1 MLEMDLAE
9 LTLRAKNGDTA
20 AAGELYEQCHQ
31 DIYWYLF
38 YRVGDPQ
45 TAEDLTAEV
54 FLRMLRGLPN
64 YQPQGKPVEAWLFQ
78 IARNL
83 AIDQYRSDRREV
95 SIELEENQ
103 PVESEEIHKTVE
115 KSLTG
120 ENLRRA
126 LDKLNADQRDVIILR
141 FVLGMPIAEAARA
154 INRSQNAVKALQRR
168 GLLALRDLLAT
179 WEVTYA

>member
-1 MLEMDLAE
+1 MPEKDLAE
-9 LTLRAKNGDTA
+9 LTLRAKNGDSA

-31 DIYWYLF
+31 NIYWYLF
-38 YRVGDPQ
+38 YRVGDPH

-54 FLRMLRGLPN
+54 FLRMLRELPN

-83 AIDQYRSDRREV
+83 AIDHYRLNHHDV
-95 SIELEENQ
+95 SIDLEENQ
-103 PVESEEIHKTVE
+103 PVESEEIQKTVE

-126 LDKLNADQRDVIILR
+126 LNDLSADQRDVIILR
-141 FVLGMPIAEAARA
+141 FVLGMPIAEAART
-154 INRSQNAVKALQRR
+154 INRSQDAVKALQRR
-168 GLLALRDLLAT
+168 GLLALRDLLAA

>member
-1 MLEMDLAE
+1 MPEIDLTD

-38 YRVGDPQ
+38 YRVGDAQ

-83 AIDQYRSDRREV
+83 AIDHYRSNHHEEPIELKENQLVEPREV
-95 SIELEENQ
+95 HN
-103 PVESEEIHKTVE
+103 TVE
-115 KSLTG
+115 KTLT
-120 ENLRRA
+120 EEKLRRA
-126 LDKLNADQRDVIILR
+126 LEHLSADQRDVIILR
-141 FVLGMPIAEAARA
+141 FVLGMPIAEAART
-154 INRSQNAVKALQRR
+154 INRSQDAVKALQRR
-168 GLLALRDLLAT
+168 GLLALRDLLAN
-179 WEVTYA
+179 WEVSYA

>member
-1 MLEMDLAE
+1 MPEIDLTE
-9 LTLRAKNGDTA
+9 ITLRAKNGDTA

-38 YRVGDPQ
+38 YRVGNTQ

-83 AIDQYRSDRREV
+83 AIDHYRSNHRDA
-95 SIELEENQ
+95 SIDIEESQ
-103 PVESEEIHKTVE
+103 LVESEDVHNSVE
-115 KSLTG
+115 NSLNS
-120 ENLRRA
+120 EKLRRA
-126 LDKLNADQRDVIILR
+126 LEHLSADQRDVIILR
-141 FVLGMPIAEAARA
+141 FVLGMPIAEAART
-154 INRSQNAVKALQRR
+154 INRSQDAVKALQRR
-168 GLLALRDLLAT
+168 GLLALRDLLLS
-179 WEVTYA
+179 WEVSYA

>member
-1 MLEMDLAE
+1 MPEIDL
-9 LTLRAKNGDTA
+9 TDTILRAKNGDTA

-38 YRVGDPQ
+38 YRVGNSQ

-83 AIDQYRSDRREV
+83 AIDHYRSDHHNV
-95 SIELEENQ
+95 SIEVEENQ
-103 PVESEEIHKTVE
+103 LVAPEELHHTVE
-115 KSLTG
+115 NSLTG
-120 ENLRRA
+120 ERLRRA
-126 LDKLNADQRDVIILR
+126 LDHLSADQRDVIILR
-141 FVLGMPIAEAARA
+141 FVLGMPIAEAART
-154 INRSQNAVKALQRR
+154 INRSQDAVKALQRR